1 MSDIMFYFKVW
12 VNNRIIVYVFYQ
24 QEPTEQT
31 NQKIQAMIIALLTN
45 FASNYKKWL
54 YSILYSSLLMQ
65 VGNHWL

>member
-45 FASNYKKWL
+45 FASINIFLITK
-54 YSILYSSLLMQ
+54 SDFIQ
-65 VGNHWL
+65 FCTVVC

>member
-24 QEPTEQT
+24 QEPTKQT

-45 FASNYKKWL
+45 FASINIFLITK
-54 YSILYSSLLMQ
+54 SDFIQ
-65 VGNHWL
+65 FCTVVC

>member
-12 VNNRIIVYVFYQ
+12 VNNRIIVCVFYQ

-45 FASNYKKWL
+45 FASINIFLITK
-54 YSILYSSLLMQ
+54 SDFIQ
-65 VGNHWL
+65 FCTVVC